1 MLSPTPIEFSPLGV
15 GHFEGSCTL
24 SIREAFPQGDGEFRP
39 IPGREFQEL
48 RKGAGCHGLIV
59 SRIDVASQYLGVDA
73 AAPLMTSPV
82 EGVPA
87 FPDRPSKRH
96 AASIRLKP
104 SQETR
109 EKGNL
114 LLWPSSVCA
123 EPRAAASRYHGRGA
137 RRLQRKLDL
146 VSACRRE

>member
-59 SRIDVASQYLGVDA
+59 SRIDVRSNILARSYRVA
-73 AAPLMTSPV
+73 AI
-82 EGVPA
+82 E
-87 FPDRPSKRH
+87 F
-96 AASIRLKP
+96 RL
-104 SQETR
+104 TFL
-109 EKGNL
+109 N
-114 LLWPSSVCA
+114 
-123 EPRAAASRYHGRGA
+123 PRSE
-137 RRLQRKLDL
+137 
-146 VSACRRE
+146 V